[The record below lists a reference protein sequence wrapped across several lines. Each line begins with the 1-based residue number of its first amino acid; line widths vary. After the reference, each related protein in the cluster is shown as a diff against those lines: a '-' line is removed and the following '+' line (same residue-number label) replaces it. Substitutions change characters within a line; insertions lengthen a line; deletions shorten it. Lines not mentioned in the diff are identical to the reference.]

1 MTRRIGI
8 YPGTFDPVHDGHIA
22 FCLEA
27 RKICGLD
34 TVYLLPEANPRGKW
48 GVTDHEERIRLLGE
62 VVKKHSPLRVIS
74 VSSPQ
79 FTVAETLPEL
89 EREFAG
95 DELTFLI
102 GSDIARSLYL
112 WDDLKQLLVASSL
125 AVGLR
130 GLDTQQ
136 EVHRMIR
143 KAEQA
148 HGVFANYE
156 IIATKHPFVS
166 SSQIRALR
174 DSSIL

>member
-27 RKICGLD
+27 RKVCGLD
-34 TVYLLPEANPRGKW
+34 TVYLLPEANPRGKRD
-48 GVTDHEERIRLLGE
+48 VTDQQERIRLLGE
-62 VVKKHSPLRVIS
+62 VVEKHSPLQLVT

-102 GSDIARSLYL
+102 GSDVARSLYL
-112 WDDLKQLLVASSL
+112 WTDLKSLLSKSSL
-125 AVGLR
+125 IVGLR

-143 KAEQA
+143 EAERA
-148 HGVFANYE
+148 HGIFANYE
-156 IIATKHPFVS
+156 IIVTKHPFVS
-166 SSQIRALR
+166 SSQIRALKA
-174 DSSIL
+174 SSTF